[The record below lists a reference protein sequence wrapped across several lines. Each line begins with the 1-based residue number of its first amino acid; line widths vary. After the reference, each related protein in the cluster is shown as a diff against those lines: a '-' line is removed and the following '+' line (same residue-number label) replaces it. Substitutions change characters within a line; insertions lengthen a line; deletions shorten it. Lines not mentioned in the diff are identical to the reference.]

1 MAVRKNKKPIL
12 AKFTQG
18 ISVGSAEKSMF
29 TDWTLIYYTRDSLSG
44 GFNKEVYG
52 IDEDFDL
59 VVIFQSN
66 NVTKQISENTV
77 FLINEYPTLLN
88 AEGNYVVK
96 KILKNDNGEIVV
108 GLEKKKN
115 NQHKNIYY
123 ADSGKIY
130 SVQMNY
136 DKDTMKAYTNKY
148 SVMPFSK
155 NSVLWLYEPNDI
167 EDTEN
172 RIIVTAVTQVGI
184 VDTLKIFNEYSFE
197 EYSGS

>member
-18 ISVGSAEKSMF
+18 ISVGSSEKSSF

-44 GFNKEVYG
+44 GFRKEVYG

-59 VVIFQSN
+59 VVVLDSN
-66 NVTKQISENTV
+66 SVTKQISANTV

-88 AEGNYVVK
+88 SEGNYIVS
-96 KILKNDNGEIVV
+96 KILKHDNGEIVV
-108 GLEKKKN
+108 GLDKRKST
-115 NQHKNIYY
+115 QHKNLYY

-130 SVQMNY
+130 SVQVNY

-148 SVMPFSK
+148 AVVPFET
-155 NSVLWLYEPNDI
+155 NSVFWLYEPDSI

-172 RIIVTAVTQVGI
+172 RIIVTSVLEVGI
-184 VDTLKIFNEYSFE
+184 VDNYKVFNEYSFG
-197 EYSGS
+197 EYSG